1 MKRKLWTLPALLALS
16 GAVGCSQEPE
26 TVEVPEGTTMTL
38 ALETTVRSDMSRDG
52 DIVVARIVEPLV
64 VDGRT
69 VIAEG
74 ASVYGEL
81 SAIEIGEGDDPAKM
95 TLDFNEIEDAYGNRH
110 DLEAEPFTL
119 IAATVSDDLS
129 GLDDDYGGL
138 ISSDDPNAAA
148 RDDVH
153 KDDTWPDNTETA
165 DRVDEMNEPG
175 KDQLDEAGKMDHDP
189 FDHSVLRM
197 DQVLKAE
204 PGENEVIVPADGFHA
219 IELPSGQQLVVRI
232 EEGELPVLA
241 SAQ

>member
-1 MKRKLWTLPALLALS
+1 MKRILWTLPALLVM
-16 GAVGCSQEPE
+16 GAAGCSQEPD

-52 DIVVARIVEPLV
+52 DIVVARTVEPV
-64 VDGRT
+64 VVEGRT
-69 VIAEG
+69 VIDEG

-81 SAIEIGEGDDPAKM
+81 SAISIGEGDDPAKM

-119 IAATVSDDLS
+119 IAANAADDLS
-129 GLDDDYGGL
+129 GLDDYGDDL
-138 ISSDDPNAAA
+138 ISSDDPNAGD
-148 RDDVH
+148 RN
-153 KDDTWPDNTETA
+153 DTWEPDNTETA
-165 DRVDEMNEPG
+165 DRVDHEG
-175 KDQLDEAGKMDHDP
+175 QLDEAGKMEHDP

-197 DQVLKAE
+197 DQVLKAG
-204 PGENEVIVPADGFHA
+204 PGEDEVIVPADGFHA